1 MFKTDLLYTDEEHI
15 YKKQKIIED
24 SVFDDLKIKQVFE
37 FCGTV
42 SLDNR
47 SNIKEKDLE
56 YTFEILKSPC
66 QLKKDI
72 LFRQEIF
79 KQLLKYKNLTNGL
92 YTALSDIDILLR
104 IREDYD
110 FAYGGEEDIE
120 YLKAINYVFFIKSYQ
135 VYLNNLVAVIKD
147 VEFEGETG
155 LYNFVRE
162 LKAECERCN
171 SDEMTEPV
179 EKMLLFFKD
188 KTNITGEL
196 RTQNGVF
203 NLFNFDTDEKNITS
217 TLPEKISFLD
227 LIRNMEDYLD
237 IYKPETEIK
246 PKVDTLSM
254 DTQLYLPDK
263 YTNFEKRFTL
273 QLMYDEETEHN
284 MSFEPMAKKIIEIHD
299 GIDVSCFSV
308 VFEQMKY
315 YRTMCKIISVI
326 SNNCINPLCYPVVYE
341 DFVKLNMQNIF
352 DPVSLIQKL
361 SDHKDKY
368 RTNGLPDEK
377 IRDII
382 PNDISFENKNLYVV
396 TGPNNGGKTAFA
408 RAIGI
413 SLVFFGAGS
422 PIMAESADLSVG
434 INVMTHFT
442 VNETHLQESGR
453 LQHELER
460 LNEIV
465 EKSDAFSFII
475 LDETFAGTNSV
486 KALDLFDEF
495 LDKVE
500 SINFHC
506 IYVTHFHNIAFFIE
520 DIQSK
525 ADAQTDKKYAK
536 CDNLIAVIDNDTAGR
551 TYKILPT
558 QPSDTSYSK
567 DIVKKHR
574 LTWEQLRE
582 LL

>member
-42 SLDNR
+42 GINNR
-47 SNIKEKDLE
+47 ENIKEKDLN

-120 YLKAINYVFFIKSYQ
+120 YLKAVNYIFFIKSYQ

-147 VEFEGETG
+147 VAFDGETG
-155 LYNFVRE
+155 LYNFARE
-162 LKAECERCN
+162 LIAEHERFN
-171 SDEMTEPV
+171 SEEMSEPV
-179 EKMLLFFKD
+179 EKLLLFFKD

-246 PKVDTLSM
+246 PKVDTLSI
-254 DTQLYLPDK
+254 DTQIYLPDK

-299 GIDVSCFSV
+299 GIDVSYFSV

-326 SNNCINPLCYPVVYE
+326 SDNCINSLCYPVVYE
-341 DFVKLNMQNIF
+341 DFVKLNMKNIF

-361 SDHKDKY
+361 SEHRDKY

-408 RAIGI
+408 RSIGI
-413 SLVFFGAGS
+413 SLIFFGAGS

-442 VNETHLQESGR
+442 ANETHLQESGR
-453 LQHELER
+453 LQYELER

-500 SINFHC
+500 SIDFHC

-520 DIQSK
+520 DTQSK
-525 ADAQTDKKYAK
+525 FDAKTKQKYSK
-536 CDNLIAVIDNDTAGR
+536 CDNLIAIIDNDTGGR